1 MKYAIQVLQ
10 KQVGGKGYIEYM
22 TLIPHQD
29 YNLEQITAFKNG
41 YEQGIN
47 HDDSEAYKISIILVE
62 GGE

>member
-10 KQVGGKGYIEYM
+10 KQVGGGYIEYM
-22 TLIPHQD
+22 TLQPMQD

-47 HDDSEAYKISIILVE
+47 HDDTEAYKISIVLVE

>member
-22 TLIPHQD
+22 TLEPKD

-41 YEQGIN
+41 YEEGIN
-47 HDDSEAYKISIILVE
+47 NDDSEAYKVNIILVE